1 MKRTLTALMA
11 LGGLAAA
18 SPSAYVEKAFE
29 FGYAYPATAQIGVE
43 YPLTLDLPVDIGLES
58 SARFNFQTQ
67 KFGGEFAAKALLF
80 PSLSVD
86 PPMAVALRADVNA
99 GTDFWG
105 VHAGP
110 LISFDFTEF
119 TVNAGVYPGFGTG
132 GFQLG
137 YHAGFRYY
145 FDMDNSSSLD
155 LAFRNNTFTVSARF
169 GF

>member
-1 MKRTLTALMA
+1 MKRTLTVLLALS
-11 LGGLAAA
+11 GLAAA

-29 FGYAYPATAQIGVE
+29 FGYVYPSTAQIGVE
-43 YPLTLDLPVDIGLES
+43 YPVSLDFPVDVGFES
-58 SARFNFQTQ
+58 AARYNFATQ
-67 KFGGEFAAKALLF
+67 KFGGEFAVKALLF

-105 VHAGP
+105 IHAGP

-145 FDMDNSSSLD
+145 FDMDNMSSVD
-155 LAFRNNTFTVSARF
+155 LSVKNNTFAVSARF